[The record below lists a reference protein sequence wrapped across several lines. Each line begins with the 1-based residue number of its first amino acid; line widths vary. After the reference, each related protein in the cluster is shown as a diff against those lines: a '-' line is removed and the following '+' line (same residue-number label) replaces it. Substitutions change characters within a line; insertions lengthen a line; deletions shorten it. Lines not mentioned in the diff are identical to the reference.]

1 MKFRLRFISSILAA
15 GFSAVAALAQ
25 TQPPAAPAQIPINRE
40 FDFWIGDWEVTGM
53 DGAVI
58 GWSRIIAQPGGR
70 VLHEVWNDAKGGGG
84 NGWLAYN
91 AGAGEW
97 NYAYASRGGDFAELA
112 GGLVGSRL
120 VLAGKSYRQAQV
132 GRDLRI
138 AWEPLAD
145 GTARQTVETSADG
158 TTWSTAFDGIY
169 RKLNDGQKLFVVVR
183 RRGAGWVAEKQL
195 LDQPDYAGHIA
206 FVRKNF
212 RPGAIRHIG
221 QLGQEGTHFQYIVRA
236 VDADAARRLIGEDP
250 WDATKIVEIES
261 VRAYTPFFGN
271 P

>member
-1 MKFRLRFISSILAA
+1 MKPLTRLIPAALAA
-15 GFSAVAALAQ
+15 VFVAALSFAQ
-25 TQPPAAPAQIPINRE
+25 TPAAAPTSVPVNKE
-40 FDFWIGDWEVTGM
+40 FDFWIGDWEVTGS
-53 DGAVI
+53 DGAVL

-70 VLHEVWNDAKGGGG
+70 VLHEIWSDAKGGGG
-84 NGWLAYN
+84 NGWLAHN
-91 AGAGEW
+91 AGTGEW
-97 NYAYASRGGDFAELA
+97 RYLYASRDGSFAELL
-112 GGLVGSRL
+112 GGVVGGRL
-120 VLAGKSYRQAQV
+120 VLAGTGNPLAKPARQ
-132 GRDLRI
+132 LRI
-138 AWEPLAD
+138 VWEARPEGTVRQTMEQSPD
-145 GTARQTVETSADG
+145 GTA
-158 TTWSTAFDGIY
+158 WSPAFDGTY

-183 RRGAGWVAEKQL
+183 KRGAGWVAEKQL

-261 VRAYTPFFGN
+261 VRTYTPFFGN